1 MNFGN
6 QPQIPQLGQLFGQ
19 PQQQMAPA
27 GEIVWVQNADQLNA
41 LQLPPGASRIYMNSA
56 QAEFYIVTTDKIGM
70 KSVSTY
76 TFMEKP
82 KPAPVEYITKA
93 ELIEILKGIKNES
106 NPTKA
111 EPAPAA
117 AGGRPANH
125 PAKSQ

>member
-19 PQQQMAPA
+19 SQQQMAPA

-41 LQLPPGASRIYMNSA
+41 LQLPPGTSRIYMNSA

-76 TFMEKP
+76 TFVEKP

-93 ELIEILKGIKNES
+93 ELIEILKGIQNES

-111 EPAPAA
+111 ESAPAA
-117 AGGRPANH
+117 AGGRPADNQ
-125 PAKSQ
+125 AKSK